1 MKRAWLMVA
10 VVVGLACA
18 SIVAIMFRPA
28 VLGLDL
34 QGGVEVVLEG
44 QPTPEAEVN
53 EEAIDRS
60 VEVIRSRVDAFGVA
74 EPTIQTQG
82 DDEIIV
88 QLPGVENPETVV
100 TDLIQPAQLQFF
112 DFEANLVG
120 PEGDPSLQSTIR
132 RAQEQPPVEDP
143 RGGPTF
149 WALDADGNYLAGPA
163 PDREALRQQ
172 FQNGFPGGTQ
182 VEEVPAGWFIAT
194 QERTLASRPDG
205 PAQTVYFLL
214 MDEPALLGRDITEAN
229 SVIQSVGLG
238 EPEPVVTMQF
248 SDNGRAAFSDITGDI
263 ARRGALRGELQR
275 FAIVLDG
282 EIISTPTID
291 FNEFP
296 TGIDGRNGA
305 QIQGGFS
312 QRESQRLADQ
322 LNSGAIPINLEV
334 ISQKQVSATLGEESL
349 RQGLVAGLIGL
360 ALVVVFLIAYYRV
373 LGLVAV
379 FGLAIYG
386 LLFYAVIVLI
396 PITLT
401 LPGIAG
407 IILTIGV
414 ASDANVV
421 IFERVREEARKGVT
435 PRAAVLNGYKRGLT
449 SIIDANV
456 VTMLTALIIF
466 LTATAGVRGFAF
478 TLMIGVIISFFTAV
492 VATRAVFEVIA
503 DTRLLREERFL
514 GLKQRQI
521 NWNFDWV
528 GRWKLWLAI
537 SFIPILIGMG
547 FIAING
553 LNLGLDFKSGTRIVT
568 TFAEQPTETQVRTVL
583 TSEGIETAEIQSTE
597 EEVDGEDVDGF
608 TIRTTTLQPD
618 QLLDVRTALNDEF
631 GVNNDTYQ
639 VDVVG
644 PTFGEQVIRS
654 AIIAIALS
662 FVLVVAYLWL
672 RFRSYKLA
680 LPALLS
686 VVQDVL
692 LSISIYAFTG
702 REVTSATVA
711 ALLTIL
717 GYSLY
722 DVVIVFDRIR
732 ENVPLMRGAP
742 YRDVVNR
749 SVAQMFNRSLITTFT
764 TLLPIV
770 SLFIFGGETL
780 KDFAFALMVGIF
792 TGGAS
797 SIIIAAPLAAL
808 WKERDPDDGKKRAK
822 AARKKKG
829 KVSADSDVVDL
840 DVLERAERS
849 LESDLAK
856 AEIGAGPRRSLD
868 DEIAVEGTEPA
879 QEPEVDEL
887 EPTDAPEPASAPEPD
902 QLPEPVDAPEAD
914 IAEADY
920 EPIEDLDR
928 EPIDD
933 ESEIPAASPVDADD
947 RAVGEDVEESVA
959 VAADVEQDPVAEGDV
974 ADEAAASV
982 GETGADDETPPSAPK
997 KRPRER
1003 RHTKVRRRRK

>member
-1 MKRAWLMVA
+1 MKRALVMLA
-10 VVVGLACA
+10 VVLGLACA
-18 SIVAIMFRPA
+18 SLVAITFRPA

-34 QGGVEVVLEG
+34 QGGVEVVLKG
-44 QPTPEAEVN
+44 QPTPEADVT

-120 PEGDPSLQSTIR
+120 PEGDPSLESTIR
-132 RAQEQPPVEDP
+132 RAQQQPPVEDP
-143 RGGPTF
+143 RGEPTY

-163 PDREALRQQ
+163 PDEESLRQI
-172 FQNGFPGGTQ
+172 FPNGFPGGTQ
-182 VEEVPAGWFIAT
+182 VEELPAGWFIAT

-205 PAQTVYFLL
+205 PAQSLYFLL
-214 MDEPALLGRDITEAN
+214 RDNPALLGNDITEAN

-248 SDNGRAAFSDITGDI
+248 SDAGRAAFAEVTGDI

-282 EIISTPTID
+282 EIVSTPTID

-296 TGIDGRNGA
+296 TGIGGRNGA
-305 QIQGGFS
+305 QIQGNFTQS
-312 QRESQRLADQ
+312 ESQRLADQ
-322 LNSGAIPINLEV
+322 LNSGAIPIDLLV

-349 RQGLVAGLIGL
+349 RQGLIAGLVGL
-360 ALVVVFLIAYYRV
+360 LLVVVFLIAYYRI

-379 FGLAIYG
+379 FGLMIYG

-435 PRAAVLNGYKRGLT
+435 PRAAILGGYQKGIRAIL
-449 SIIDANV
+449 DANF
-456 VTMLTALIIF
+456 VTILTAAIIF
-466 LTATAGVRGFAF
+466 LTATAGVRGFAL
-478 TLMIGVIISFFTAV
+478 TLMIGVLISLFTAV
-492 VATRAVFEVIA
+492 VATRAVFELIA

-514 GLKQRQI
+514 GLKQREI
-521 NWNFDWV
+521 RWKFDWV
-528 GRWKLWLAI
+528 GKWRLWLAI
-537 SFIPILIGMG
+537 SFIPILFGMG

-553 LNLGLDFKSGTRIVT
+553 LNLGLDFESGTRIVT
-568 TFAEQPTETQVRTVL
+568 TFDENPSETEVRTALGAAGVD
-583 TSEGIETAEIQSTE
+583 TAEIQSTT
-597 EEVDGEDVDGF
+597 EEVDGEDVAGF

-618 QLLDVRTALNDEF
+618 QLLDVRTTLNDEF
-631 GVNNDTYQ
+631 GVNDDVYQ

-662 FVLVVAYLWL
+662 FVGMVAYLWF

-742 YRDVVNR
+742 YRNVVNR
-749 SVAQMFNRSLITTFT
+749 SIAEMFNRSLITTFT

-808 WKERDPDDGKKRAK
+808 WKERDPDDSKKRAK
-822 AARKKKG
+822 AAKKEKRKA
-829 KVSADSDVVDL
+829 SADSDVVDL

-868 DEIAVEGTEPA
+868 DEVAVGEPTA
-879 QEPEVDEL
+879 SSEPE
-887 EPTDAPEPASAPEPD
+887 PEPVEAPEPD
-902 QLPEPVDAPEAD
+902 EVPEPDEAPEPEPAPAAD
-914 IAEADY
+914 LGDAELEPVEEDGLDDGTAIAED
-920 EPIEDLDR
+920 
-928 EPIDD
+928 
-933 ESEIPAASPVDADD
+933 
-947 RAVGEDVEESVA
+947 
-959 VAADVEQDPVAEGDV
+959 AADVSPDGGEQESEG
-974 ADEAAASV
+974 ESR
-982 GETGADDETPPSAPK
+982 K
-997 KRPRER
+997 QPRER
-1003 RHTKVRRRRK
+1003 RHTRVRRKRR